1 LANLSIARDGE
12 GTLYVRDAEG
22 GISLVRN
29 VENLVSKESS
39 LLIFSKEVSHAV
51 AAQGLFESGKITP
64 YASSLNGTQAGDQL
78 VAGNEGQ
85 WLFGL
90 GGDDRLQG
98 GAGNDVLVG
107 GTGNDVLLGGGGRDT
122 FLFSGHFGQDR
133 VLDFTGQ
140 DRLVFIGVGGGTAA
154 PDWRAH
160 ASQVGDDLVLKFGGD
175 SVTLV
180 GIAGQGVGDGQI
192 VIA

>member
-1 LANLSIARDGE
+1 M
-12 GTLYVRDAEG
+12 RDAQG

-29 VENLVSKESS
+29 VETLVSKESS
-39 LLIFSKEVSHAV
+39 LLIFSKEVSHQVGAG
-51 AAQGLFESGKITP
+51 GLLDSGKINP
-64 YASSLNGTQAGDQL
+64 YALSHSGGQGNDQLRAGDQ
-78 VAGNEGQ
+78 GQ

-90 GGDDRLQG
+90 GGDDRLVG

-107 GTGNDVLLGGGGRDT
+107 GTGNDVLSGGGGRDT

-133 VLDFTGQ
+133 VLDFSGQ
-140 DRLVFIGVGGGTAA
+140 DRLVFIGVEGGTAA

-160 ASQVGDDLVLKFGGD
+160 ASQEGADLVLKFGSD

-180 GIAGQGVGDGQI
+180 GIAGQGLGDGQV